1 MMADMKDI
9 LSKIEKL
16 PDSVFM
22 SLTSDPDRM
31 TAIREQ
37 MYSPIRS
44 KNVRTGTGETTRKL
58 TKEEIESLFNVSL
71 SSTPDSKFEITD
83 HNSDR
88 QVVNLVL
95 SYIKSR
101 WDSTTDKNRA
111 PLREALY
118 CFGQGEMIITPD
130 GKKKYD
136 NGNADWMNRICES
149 AGIVTETPSPVENTA
164 HQKAEKR
171 KQATSQRP
179 QVMPKIGA
187 ASPQT
192 QGAPVADR
200 AELRSQ
206 PAPITAKESEKPL
219 LPLQSISVLDCM
231 EIEPKRYLVDGLIEA
246 GTITQ
251 YAGKEKGGKTYTLMH
266 MALSMSAGLSWL
278 GRSTMTDVK
287 GGVLWLN
294 LDMSRA
300 LGKRRVYE
308 ISHGI
313 EESFD
318 KRDPELFCNFHMMDS
333 KTFADANRDGLQ
345 FFTNNTAI
353 DGLRDY
359 ILSENIKCCFLD
371 NFIQIEGQGQEN
383 VSNDMRT
390 VLNRMKTLR
399 DETDCAFVFIHHT
412 DKAGNRGRGSS
423 DIFAETDLNL
433 QLESDT
439 RNTNLLK
446 LVTDGSRN
454 SASQD
459 IGMLQEWKQ
468 RIDNDGEPMTDANGH
483 PVYIYL
489 LRTADVSTITT
500 AKEERSSSG
509 RVSKTISDNI
519 EKIKDVF
526 LSNGN
531 TPLSKNKIIENGKLS
546 GTKDTRIASID
557 QALSDN
563 VLKSDTGLLFRLN
576 DGII

>member
-1 MMADMKDI
+1 MGIPKDKALSADNMI
-9 LSKIEKL
+9 QATEKL
-16 PDSVFM
+16 YSASLPIVDELTADSARVDAIRSYLNDSVLTKGNELTVGDAGMFAGVTIQNKQVTNDQRSAQDVVIQGLTFFM
-22 SLTSDPDRM
+22 SKDDQNRDSNGALDPQTNGRRWKKFSELFGLDISELDK
-31 TAIREQ
+31 IRTDAGIGFI
-37 MYSPIRS
+37 SPKVIDG
-44 KNVRTGTGETTRKL
+44 NGET
-58 TKEEIESLFNVSL
+58 VSV
-71 SSTPDSKFEITD
+71 SASDSAQ
-83 HNSDR
+83 R
-88 QVVNLVL
+88 
-95 SYIKSR
+95 
-101 WDSTTDKNRA
+101 
-111 PLREALY
+111 
-118 CFGQGEMIITPD
+118 
-130 GKKKYD
+130 
-136 NGNADWMNRICES
+136 
-149 AGIVTETPSPVENTA
+149 
-164 HQKAEKR
+164 KAEKR

-200 AELRSQ
+200 ADLTASS
-206 PAPITAKESEKPL
+206 APVTVKEGDKPL
-219 LPLQSISVLDCM
+219 LPLQAISVLDCM

-266 MALSMSAGLSWL
+266 MALSMSAGLPWL
-278 GRSTMTDVK
+278 GRETMSDVQ

-300 LGKRRVYE
+300 LGKRRIYE
-308 ISHGI
+308 ITHGI

-318 KRDPELFCNFHMMDS
+318 KRDPELFSNFHLMDS
-333 KTFADANRDGLQ
+333 QTFADANRDGLQ
-345 FFTNNTAI
+345 FFTDNTAI
-353 DGLRDY
+353 DGLREY
-359 ILSENIKCCFLD
+359 IISENIKCCFLD

-399 DETDCAFVFIHHT
+399 DNTDCAFVFIHHT

-433 QLESDT
+433 QLEPDT

-468 RIDNDGEPMTDANGH
+468 RIDDDGQPMTDANGH

-489 LRTADVSTITT
+489 LRTADVNTITT

-509 RVSKTISDNI
+509 RVNKTISDNI

-526 LSNGN
+526 RSNGN

-557 QALSDN
+557 HALSEN
-563 VLKSDTGLLFRLN
+563 ILKTDTGLLFSLD

>member
-1 MMADMKDI
+1 MGIPKDKA
-9 LSKIEKL
+9 LSVNNMIQATEKL
-16 PDSVFM
+16 YSASLPIVDELTADSDRVDAIRSYLNDSVLTKGNELTVGDAGMFAGVTIQSKQVTNDQRTPQDIVTQGLVFFM
-22 SLTSDPDRM
+22 AKDDQQRDDNGDLNSQSNGRRWDTFKRLFGLDIS
-31 TAIREQ
+31 ELNH
-37 MYSPIRS
+37 IRS
-44 KNVRTGTGETTRKL
+44 DAGVGFIAPKVTSQT
-58 TKEEIESLFNVSL
+58 SQSA
-71 SSTPDSKFEITD
+71 PDT
-83 HNSDR
+83 
-88 QVVNLVL
+88 
-95 SYIKSR
+95 
-101 WDSTTDKNRA
+101 A
-111 PLREALY
+111 
-118 CFGQGEMIITPD
+118 QG
-130 GKKKYD
+130 
-136 NGNADWMNRICES
+136 
-149 AGIVTETPSPVENTA
+149 
-164 HQKAEKR
+164 KAEKR
-171 KQATSQRP
+171 KQATAQRP
-179 QVMPKIGA
+179 QSMPKIGA

-200 AELRSQ
+200 ADLTASS
-206 PAPITAKESEKPL
+206 APVTVKEGDKPL
-219 LPLQSISVLDCM
+219 LPLQAISVLDCM

-266 MALSMSAGLSWL
+266 MALSMSAGLPWL
-278 GRSTMTDVK
+278 GRETMSDVQ

-300 LGKRRVYE
+300 LGKRRIYE
-308 ISHGI
+308 ITHGI

-318 KRDPELFCNFHMMDS
+318 KRDPELFSNFHLMDS
-333 KTFADANRDGLQ
+333 QTFADANRDGLQ
-345 FFTNNTAI
+345 FFTDNTAI

-359 ILSENIKCCFLD
+359 IISENIKCCFLD

-399 DETDCAFVFIHHT
+399 DNTDCAFVFIHHT

-433 QLESDT
+433 QLEPDT

-468 RIDNDGEPMTDANGH
+468 RIDDDGQPMTDANGH

-489 LRTADVSTITT
+489 LRTADVNTITT

-509 RVSKTISDNI
+509 RVNKTISDNI

-526 LSNGN
+526 RSNGN

-557 QALSDN
+557 HALSEN
-563 VLKSDTGLLFRLN
+563 ILKTDTGLFFRLN